1 MDLNYLLKWIAGVW
15 AVTALV
21 RLAQSG
27 NRSARGWTLKFAL
40 ILLAL
45 LAGEFF
51 IPEYSG
57 YLAGGLYLVLVFIP
71 MKANQVVNE
80 RVLRQEYGSAY
91 RLSQYTAWM
100 HPFDDWRFQPQHIHA
115 LELAQQG
122 DFAGAANLLQMR
134 AGTDT
139 PISRVAHVQLFRLSG
154 RWEDLL
160 FWLTSTYGSEE
171 RILRLP
177 ELVHWY
183 LRALGE
189 TGDLNGL
196 ILAFE
201 KFAGLKQQTNLFIM
215 NLCFLDIF
223 AFSGSRKGL
232 EALFTGPLQALP
244 PGPKRFWLATAD
256 LVSGNETAGRAV
268 LEADRQTAAPSERVA
283 IDRRLQRSL
292 PNASE
297 TLTPKTRAIVQQLE
311 QSVAERNIQ
320 QAAVQPTGAP
330 VVTYALIAANVLAFA
345 IETMFG
351 GSTNMDALDRL
362 GTLIPGAVLAGQWWR
377 VLTSIFLHYGMLH
390 LGMNMLGLYYLGP
403 FVEQSL
409 RRAKFIVIYFASG
422 LGSMLVIVALTVSGL
437 IDNGSTL
444 GASGCIMG
452 LVGATGAVLFQLWRR
467 QRSRVALQ
475 RLYRVILIV
484 ALQILFDISTPEV
497 SFTGHFAGT
506 IIGFLVALLLE
517 NHGDTES
524 RRV

>member
-1 MDLNYLLKWIAGVW
+1 MDLNYLLKWISGVW
-15 AVTALV
+15 TVVALL

-27 NRSARGWTLKFAL
+27 NRAARGWILKFVL
-40 ILLAL
+40 VLLVL
-45 LAGEFF
+45 LVGEFLF
-51 IPEYSG
+51 PAFSG
-57 YLAGGLYLVLVFIP
+57 YAAGGLYLVFVFIP
-71 MKANQVVNE
+71 MKVNQVVSE

-91 RLSQYTAWM
+91 RLSRNTAWM
-100 HPFDDWRFQPQHIHA
+100 HPFDDWRFQPKHIHA

-134 AGTDT
+134 AGADT

-160 FWLTSTYGSEE
+160 FWLNSAYGSEE
-171 RILRLP
+171 NILRLP
-177 ELVHWY
+177 EVVHWY

-201 KFAGLKQQTNLFIM
+201 KFIGIKQQTNALIM

-232 EALFTGPLQALP
+232 EALFAGPLQALP
-244 PGPKRFWLATAD
+244 PGAQRFWLATAD
-256 LVSGNETAGRAV
+256 LASGNETAGRAA
-268 LEADRQTAAPSERVA
+268 LAADRQTAAPSDQLG
-283 IDRRLQRSL
+283 IDRRLQRPM
-292 PNASE
+292 PNAPA
-297 TLTPKTRAIVQQLE
+297 TLTPKTRTIVQQLE
-311 QSVAERNIQ
+311 QSVEQRNIQ
-320 QAAVQPTGAP
+320 QAAVQTTGTP
-330 VVTYALIAANVLAFA
+330 MVTYALIAANVLAFGV
-345 IETMFG
+345 ETMLG
-351 GSTNMDALDRL
+351 GSTNMAALDRL

-409 RRAKFIVIYFASG
+409 RRIKFIAVYFASG
-422 LGSMLVIVALTVSGL
+422 IGSMLVIIALTVAGQL
-437 IDNGSTL
+437 RNGSTL

-452 LVGATGAVLFQLWRR
+452 LVGATGAVLFQMWRKE
-467 QRSRVALQ
+467 RSHVALQ

-484 ALQILFDISTPEV
+484 FLQILFDIATPEV

-506 IIGFLVALLLE
+506 IIGFLATLFFE
-517 NHGDTES
+517 NHGVTES
-524 RRV
+524 PR